1 MSPSIFLTF
10 TSILTFAV
18 PLAVSFFLFK
28 TKSAD
33 KRDWSVRVLFSSS
46 VILFFYILAPW
57 GFLPYYLRYLFFLL
71 MILGVIKSYANIG
84 GEVPRGKKS
93 IIVMLFFTSLFLI
106 PSYLAVKG
114 RSFKDTP
121 AELSF
126 PLKGGTFYVLQG
138 GNSFFTNPFHSGNPM
153 ERLAVD
159 IVKLHRTGNRAKGF
173 FPEELSSYAIY
184 GEPLFSPCEGIVLKA
199 VGGVQDNRP
208 GVMDKENPE
217 GNYVK
222 LKCGEVVIFM
232 AHQMKGSVRLKEGD
246 KVKVGELIGN
256 VGNSG
261 NTIEPHLHIQ
271 ANTPGGEAL
280 PILFE
285 KRFLVLNDIFVN

>member
-10 TSILTFAV
+10 ISILTCAI

-33 KRDWSVRVLFSSS
+33 RRDWFVNVFLSSAI
-46 VILFFYILAPW
+46 VLFFYLLGPW
-57 GFLPYYLRYLFFLL
+57 GVLSYYLKYPVFLFQ
-71 MILGVIKSYANIG
+71 IAAVVKSYANIG
-84 GEVPRGKKS
+84 GRGQRGKKS
-93 IIVMLFFTSLFLI
+93 IILMLFFTSLFLI

-126 PLKGGTFYVLQG
+126 PLKGGSFYVLQG
-138 GNSFFTNPFHSGNPM
+138 GNSFFTNPFHNRNPM
-153 ERLAVD
+153 ERFAVD

-222 LKCGEVVIFM
+222 LMCGEVVIFM

-246 KVKVGELIGN
+246 EVNTGELIGN

-285 KRFLVLNDIFVN
+285 KRFLVLNDIFIN